1 MTKRLSVFML
11 IYRII
16 SSFCFNVKLFCRKFQ
31 VHFCL
36 RFILV
41 YKQLPTCVLYLFILW
56 QKVKQYTLCSP
67 ITIRQNKNRKELFT
81 LLHIF
86 VNPTFF
92 LFISYSAS
100 FAFISMCLA
109 NFYIC
114 YWNILLQ
121 NFHILMVLYVQPHFS
136 VPNILIIDT
145 ICCEY

>member
-1 MTKRLSVFML
+1 M
-11 IYRII
+11 
-16 SSFCFNVKLFCRKFQ
+16 
-31 VHFCL
+31 HFCL

-92 LFISYSAS
+92 PIHKLFRLFCIYFNVPCKFLYMLLKHFIAEFSCFNGIVCITSFLCTKHSYCRY
-100 FAFISMCLA
+100 F
-109 NFYIC
+109 
-114 YWNILLQ
+114 
-121 NFHILMVLYVQPHFS
+121 
-136 VPNILIIDT
+136 
-145 ICCEY
+145 CCEY

>member
-1 MTKRLSVFML
+1 MFFFLFEV
-11 IYRII
+11 
-16 SSFCFNVKLFCRKFQ
+16 FCRKFQ

-36 RFILV
+36 RFSLV

-86 VNPTFF
+86 VNPTFS

-109 NFYIC
+109 NFYMLFKHFIAEFSLQKWSC
-114 YWNILLQ
+114 MYNLNSLYQTFLL
-121 NFHILMVLYVQPHFS
+121 
-136 VPNILIIDT
+136 
-145 ICCEY
+145 